1 MSQVVVD
8 PSGSL
13 CHAVTRGYL
22 PPVDAAAVACLPD
35 LPDAVRAA
43 LEQTVFKHDKPIALA
58 RHETPAGSIALIVL
72 PIRARDVYAQRPRL
86 RALAQ
91 RALEEAARVGAEVVS
106 LTGLIPSATQLGL
119 DLQSTDARLPAVTT
133 GHATTVSAVVM
144 MLAGG
149 LRSANIDLT
158 RETLACVGV
167 GSIGSAALQLALRV
181 LPRPKRILLC
191 DVFQAKPRLDA
202 LAESI
207 EREFGVRVDFTIAD
221 RDAVSDTVYGA
232 RVIVGA
238 TNVPNVLDP
247 RRLRPNSILID
258 DSAPHCFDAE
268 LARARWEASGD
279 ILVSEGGLIRSP
291 ERLQHRLFLPV
302 AIRDRAASLLTGT
315 LRQQAFAPDQ
325 IMGCVLSSALSA
337 RLSLPRTLGPVDP
350 AHALV
355 HYEALHKLGFAAPH
369 PQCDAQRF
377 VREPKLVSRDTPNPS
392 RSEDRTHGKATAA
405 EGRFSH

>member
-1 MSQVVVD
+1 MSDVVID

-13 CHAVTRGYL
+13 SHAVTRGYL
-22 PPVDAAAVACLPD
+22 PPVDGAAIACLPE

-43 LEQTVFKHDKPIALA
+43 LEQTVFKHDKPVALA

-72 PIRARDVYAQRPRL
+72 PLRARDVYAERARL
-86 RALAQ
+86 RRLCQSAF
-91 RALEEAARVGAEVVS
+91 EEAARVGAEVVS

-119 DLQSTDARLPAVTT
+119 DLQAQDPRLPAITT

-149 LRSANIDLT
+149 LQSANLDLS

-181 LPRPKRILLC
+181 LTKPKRILLC

-207 EREFGVRVDFTIAD
+207 EREFGVPVDQTIAD
-221 RDAVSDTVYGA
+221 TDRVSDKVYTA

-268 LARARWEASGD
+268 LARARWEAAGD
-279 ILVSEGGLIRSP
+279 ILISEGGLIRSP
-291 ERLQHRLFLPV
+291 EALEHRLFLPA
-302 AIRDRAASLLTGT
+302 AIRDRADSLLTGT

-325 IMGCVLSSALSA
+325 IMGCVLS
-337 RLSLPRTLGPVDP
+337 
-350 AHALV
+350 
-355 HYEALHKLGFAAPH
+355 
-369 PQCDAQRF
+369 
-377 VREPKLVSRDTPNPS
+377 
-392 RSEDRTHGKATAA
+392 
-405 EGRFSH
+405 